1 MRIQLNTTES
11 IQLMTPDS
19 LSIPHPRSFPSRQR
33 GVTLIEILITLLV
46 LAVGLLGLAALQGI
60 SLQSGQVAYHGTQ
73 ATNVAY
79 EIADFARTNR
89 SIASKALLENFGQQI
104 AQDRLPGG
112 DATVTWNAG
121 LQQIT
126 VTVTW
131 QDDRVDAADDVY
143 DDDGSFTITTRI

>member
-1 MRIQLNTTES
+1 
-11 IQLMTPDS
+11 MTGS
-19 LSIPHPRSFPSRQR
+19 HRQR

-60 SLQSGQVAYHGTQ
+60 SLRTGQVAYHGSQ

-89 SIASKALLENFGQQI
+89 SIASKALLENFGQTI
-104 AQDRLPGG
+104 AQERLPGG
-112 DATVTWNAG
+112 GATVDWDSD
-121 LQQIT
+121 LQEIT

-131 QDDRVDAADDVY
+131 QDDRVDSDDDVF
-143 DDDGSFTITTRI
+143 DDADQFVIETRI

>member
-1 MRIQLNTTES
+1 
-11 IQLMTPDS
+11 MTSASPYNPSSRS
-19 LSIPHPRSFPSRQR
+19 LPPRQR

-46 LAVGLLGLAALQGI
+46 LAVGLLGLAALQGV

-89 SIASKALLENFGQQI
+89 SRVSTTMLENFGRQV

-112 DATVTWNAG
+112 DVTVAWDSG
-121 LQQIT
+121 LQEIT
-126 VTVTW
+126 LTVTW
-131 QDDRVDAADDVY
+131 QDDRVDSADDVF

>member
-1 MRIQLNTTES
+1 
-11 IQLMTPDS
+11 MTPIIVS
-19 LSIPHPRSFPSRQR
+19 NPGRRNFPRRQR

-60 SLQSGQVAYHGTQ
+60 SLQSGQVAYNATQ

-79 EIADFARTNR
+79 EIADFARANR
-89 SIASKALLENFGQQI
+89 SNVSTAMLENFGDEI
-104 AQDRLPGG
+104 AQAKLPGG
-112 DATVTWNAG
+112 DATVAWVSA

-131 QDDRVDAADDVY
+131 TDDRVDSADDVF
-143 DDDGSFTITTRI
+143 DDGGNFTFVTRI